1 MFGHYVRHFLTKCAR
16 PLIFLVKGR
25 PPGSGEAPWVGRI
38 TVSIPNELEATLDAY
53 AEEHHQAV
61 SHIVTRALRMFFENP
76 PDPAD
81 PPDLA
86 ATQRYLTLLIE
97 QLELGRQ
104 SLHQVA
110 IAQSGAFA
118 AIPDALSQPL
128 PEPPWKD
135 SRPRSDEE

>member
-1 MFGHYVRHFLTKCAR
+1 M
-16 PLIFLVKGR
+16 
-25 PPGSGEAPWVGRI
+25 GRI

-53 AEEHHQAV
+53 AEEHQQAV
-61 SHIVTRALRMFFENP
+61 SHIVTRALRKFFENP
-76 PDPAD
+76 PDPTD

-86 ATQRYLTLLIE
+86 ATQRYLTQLLE
-97 QLELGRQ
+97 QLELVRQ

-128 PEPPWKD
+128 PEPPWKAAQ
-135 SRPRSDEE
+135 PRSNEE